1 MRAAPRLSAG
11 SAKIGAMLRF
21 HASLK
26 WSNLPDLAQQ
36 ACLMIEAGA
45 DALHLD
51 VIETPHLPT
60 LTRAPALVQALHHQ
74 VRRFAGGGRA
84 ARADIELHLTGLPDP
99 ALAHACVA
107 AGADALVFRADSSL
121 QGVAI
126 WRLLRRERCRA
137 GLAMHPASSLDTLC
151 GALGSIDQVL
161 MVLTPAGETPRSGWL
176 ERALPQIDI
185 VRKLIDSAGGGV
197 RLQAEGPID
206 TGIVA
211 RLADVG
217 VDDFVLQH
225 RYDDAV
231 DAGHALAELR
241 AAAAD
246 GVPPHP
252 ADPPRP
258 SPRRAG

>member
-1 MRAAPRLSAG
+1 MH
-11 SAKIGAMLRF
+11 RF
-21 HASLK
+21 HASLS

-36 ACLMIEAGA
+36 ACLMIKAGA

-74 VRRFAGGGRA
+74 ARRLAGSGCA

-99 ALAHACVA
+99 ALTHACVV
-107 AGADALVFRADSSL
+107 AGANALVFHADNSR

-126 WRLLRRERCRA
+126 WRLLRREGCRA
-137 GLAMHPASSLDTLC
+137 GLALHPASSLDTLC

-161 MVLTPAGETPRSGWL
+161 VVLTPAGERPRSGWL
-176 ERALPQIDI
+176 ERALPHIE
-185 VRKLIDSAGGGV
+185 VLRKLIDSAGGGV
-197 RLQAEGPID
+197 RLQVEGAID
-206 TGIVA
+206 AGIVA

-217 VDDFVLQH
+217 VDDFVIQH
-225 RYDDAV
+225 RFDDVV

-241 AAAAD
+241 AATD
-246 GVPPHP
+246 DVSPRGT
-252 ADPPRP
+252 DPPRP
-258 SPRRAG
+258 SPRRAD